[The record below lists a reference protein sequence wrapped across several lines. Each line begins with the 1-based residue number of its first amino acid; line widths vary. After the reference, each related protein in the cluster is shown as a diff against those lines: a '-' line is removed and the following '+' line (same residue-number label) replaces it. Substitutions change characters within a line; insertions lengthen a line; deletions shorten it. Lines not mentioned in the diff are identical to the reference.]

1 MVIFVCFY
9 GPMYSMLGTYKE
21 GNGGSDVDNLGCRDG
36 DGDGCVVVALG
47 GNYLKS

>member
-9 GPMYSMLGTYKE
+9 GPMYSMLGKYKE

-36 DGDGCVVVALG
+36 GIMSLMGVL
-47 GNYLKS
+47 